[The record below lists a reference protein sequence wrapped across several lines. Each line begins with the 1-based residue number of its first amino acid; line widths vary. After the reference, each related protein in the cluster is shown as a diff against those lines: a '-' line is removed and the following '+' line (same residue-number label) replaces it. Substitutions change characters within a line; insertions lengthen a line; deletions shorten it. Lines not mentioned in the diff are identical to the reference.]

1 MPATPPSNE
10 DELTQTVLQSLAG
23 ARDARFAQL
32 MRSLVTHLHAF
43 IRDVDLRPDE
53 WMQGIEFLTATGHT
67 CTDKRQEFILLS
79 DTLGAS
85 MMVVILDQLRA
96 AASRR
101 EREAGAP
108 MAATESAELAEATH
122 ATVQGPFYWEGAP
135 DLPLGADVAQG
146 ARGEPTFYS
155 GRITDTHGRPLEGA
169 LLDIW
174 SGDGEG
180 VYDMQVEGAAMAA
193 RGRIR
198 TDHEGRYWFWSIR
211 PSFYPIPV
219 DGPVGRMLEAMGRH
233 PNRPGHIHMMVSAP
247 GHVPLT
253 THLFVAGSPYIDS
266 DAVFGVR
273 PRLVVD
279 FEAHPAGRA
288 PDGREMA
295 RPYWSAHYDFR
306 LEPRHP

>member
-1 MPATPPSNE
+1 MTPSNE
-10 DELTQTVLQSLAG
+10 SELTQAVLQRLEGAG
-23 ARDARFAQL
+23 DARFAEIMQ
-32 MRSLVTHLHAF
+32 SLITHLHAF
-43 IRDVDLRPDE
+43 IREVDLKPDE
-53 WMQGIEFLTATGHT
+53 WMKGIEFLTAVGQT

-85 MMVVILDQLRA
+85 MMVVMLDQLRA
-96 AASRR
+96 AAGKRSR
-101 EREAGAP
+101 EGSG
-108 MAATESAELAEATH
+108 ATEATELSEATH

-155 GRITDTHGRPLEGA
+155 GRVTDTHGQPLQGA

-180 VYDMQVEGAAMAA
+180 VYDMQIEGAAMAA

-211 PSFYPIPV
+211 PTFYPIPV
-219 DGPVGRMLEAMGRH
+219 DGPVGRMLDAMGRH

-247 GHVPLT
+247 GHVPVT
-253 THLFVAGSPYIDS
+253 THLFVAGSPYIES

-273 PRLVVD
+273 PSLIVD
-279 FEAHPAGRA
+279 FESHPAGRA
-288 PDGREMA
+288 PDGKA
-295 RPYWSAHYDFR
+295 LQTPYWSAHYDFR
-306 LEPRHP
+306 LEPQHA

>member
-1 MPATPPSNE
+1 MTPSNE
-10 DELTQTVLQSLAG
+10 SELTQAVLQRLEGAG
-23 ARDARFAQL
+23 DARFAEIMQ
-32 MRSLVTHLHAF
+32 SLITHLHAF
-43 IRDVDLRPDE
+43 IREVDLKPDE
-53 WMQGIEFLTATGHT
+53 WMKGIEFLTAVGQT

-85 MMVVILDQLRA
+85 MMVVMLDQLRA
-96 AASRR
+96 AAGKRSR
-101 EREAGAP
+101 EGSG
-108 MAATESAELAEATH
+108 ATEATELSEATH

-155 GRITDTHGRPLEGA
+155 GRVTDTHGQPLQGA

-180 VYDMQVEGAAMAA
+180 VYDMQIEGAAMAA

-211 PSFYPIPV
+211 PTFYPIPV
-219 DGPVGRMLEAMGRH
+219 DGPVGRMLDAMGRH

-247 GHVPLT
+247 GHVPVT
-253 THLFVAGSPYIDS
+253 THLFVAGSPYIES

-273 PRLVVD
+273 PSLIVD
-279 FEAHPAGRA
+279 FESHPAGRT
-288 PDGREMA
+288 PDGKTLQT
-295 RPYWSAHYDFR
+295 PYWSAHYDFR
-306 LEPRHP
+306 LEPRHA